1 MTRKGDI
8 IPSAGDFFRRA
19 AVTAICAATVASSVP
34 VAALAATGDAGDT
47 FSTIDA
53 TVAGATT
60 LDPGPFSGVSKVGF
74 DSNGKAISGTIT
86 IGGKTYA
93 WSGNHRLSGLVIANG
108 KASYLDPKADG
119 AAVTDTWA
127 HLSDGT
133 WMHFGA
139 DGTQD
144 VSSSAVTAATD
155 AATTVGTVPDA
166 SCAVNFDG
174 TLPSGTTFDWVA
186 KPDVSKAG
194 NATGTVRVGFPDGT
208 TQDVSVSVT
217 VSNGKTQGG
226 GTSGGGSSDPS
237 TPTSTWKAVGGKV
250 SCEIGKLP
258 DARDAVSNAKG
269 APEGTTF
276 SWATAPD
283 VSKAG
288 EAAGTVSVTLGD
300 GSTQTVQVS
309 VTVMKPKGSETGS
322 KGEEASEGIGQAIH
336 RLSSPGGDHLYTAN
350 DTEAARLAAS
360 GWTYEGTIGGTAA
373 TGQNAKTV
381 YRLYNPNAS
390 QHHFTASKGEADS
403 LVKAGWKL
411 EGSLSVP
418 DGGKTK
424 VYRLAGDGGNRHM
437 LTTSAGERAALLKAG
452 WKDEG
457 VAFTTNGTEASQGHW
472 LVTESSGLHRFWF
485 GKDGTLA
492 CGRLISDDE
501 GAGYAAYAAKDGHV
515 ICGKETVGDRVLL
528 ATSYGRLETGTGW
541 IVTGTYDGGAYQ
553 RYYLEKGS
561 SGVVGAKTG
570 LFTVDG
576 KEYYGIPGKGYV
588 LRGTMTVGDWT
599 YTAGNDGAITK
610 KEHNELGNRMAAVA
624 RACTSGQVAFMGGI
638 HTSNPWGRPTQASLQ
653 TYARVF
659 DATVG
664 AMHGNTAYASC
675 AQAASSIVAATID
688 RSAATMGAQADHNHF
703 RRYLEAHPEWYQN
716 LGVLDPTQY
725 KPGDILAA
733 NKELGDRS
741 NHNHIMIVIAHSGTN
756 TICFS
761 AHYGGSHDGWYP
773 AAEVISDNQLR
784 SDFGAHVFRPIAKG
798 NPIDVSGIVGF

>member
-8 IPSAGDFFRRA
+8 IPGAGDFFRRA
-19 AVTAICAATVASSVP
+19 AVTAICAATVASSLP
-34 VAALAATGDAGDT
+34 VTALAATGNAGDT

-60 LDPGPFSGVSKVGF
+60 LDAGPFSGVSKVGF

-86 IGGKTYA
+86 IDGKTYA
-93 WSGNHRLSGLVIANG
+93 WSGNQRLTGLVIANG

-127 HLSDGT
+127 HLKDGT

-144 VSSSAVTAATD
+144 ANSSTVTAATD
-155 AATTVGTVPDA
+155 ATTTVGTVPDA
-166 SCAVNFDG
+166 SSAVMFDG
-174 TLPSGTTFDWVA
+174 TLPSGTTFDWKA

-194 NATGTVRVGFPDGT
+194 EAAGTVRVGFPDGT
-208 TQDVSVSVT
+208 THDVPVSVT
-217 VSNGKTQGG
+217 VSGGKKTDGGKT
-226 GTSGGGSSDPS
+226 DPS
-237 TPTSTWKAVGGKV
+237 TPASTWKAVGGKA
-250 SCEIGKLP
+250 SCEVGKVP
-258 DARDAVSNAKG
+258 DAIDAVANAKD
-269 APEGTTF
+269 APDGTKF

-288 EAAGTVSVTLGD
+288 EAAGAVAVTLAD
-300 GSTQTVQVS
+300 GTTQTVQVT
-309 VTVMKPKGSETGS
+309 VTVKNPKGTKPGS
-322 KGEEASEGIGQAIH
+322 KDEESTEGIGQAIH

-360 GWTYEGTIGGTAA
+360 GWTYEGTIGGAA
-373 TGQNAKTV
+373 AAGQNAKTV

-390 QHHFTASKGEADS
+390 QHHFTASKGEADA
-403 LVKAGWKL
+403 LAKASWKL

-424 VYRLAGDGGNRHM
+424 VYRLSGDGGNRHL
-437 LTTSAGERAALLKAG
+437 LTTSGGERTALVKAG

-472 LVTESSGLHRFWF
+472 LVTESGGLHRFWF

-492 CGRLISDDE
+492 CGRIVSTDE
-501 GAGYAAYAAKDGHV
+501 GAGYVAYAAKDGHV
-515 ICGKETVGDRVLL
+515 VCGKETVGDRVLL

-541 IVTGTYDGGAYQ
+541 LVTGTYDGGAYQ
-553 RYYLEKGS
+553 RYYHEKGNAD
-561 SGVVGAKTG
+561 VVGAKTG

-588 LRGTMTVGDWT
+588 LRGTMSVGEWT

-610 KEHNELGNRMAAVA
+610 KDHNELGSRMAALA

-664 AMHGNTAYASC
+664 AMHGNMAYASC
-675 AQAASSIVAATID
+675 AQAASSIVAATVD
-688 RSAATMGAQADHNHF
+688 RSAATTEAQADHNHF

-733 NKELGDRS
+733 NKQLGDRS

-761 AHYGGSHDGWYP
+761 AHYGSSHDGWYP
-773 AAEVISDNQLR
+773 AAEVISDDQLR
-784 SDFGAHVFRPIAKG
+784 SDFGAHVFRPTAKG
-798 NPIDVSGIVGF
+798 NPNDVSGIVGF